1 MMDAKDQEL
10 YLEEQRQQLKDLI
23 KSVETL
29 AKSLEDDRHINVV
42 NEIPDTT
49 KVQGSV
55 EVSNQPESI
64 SVDNLNE
71 VKEALKEFTTD
82 LKKAIEDNSHK
93 PAESV
98 TIKNAN
104 EVQTKSVEIN
114 NLQDLKTYF
123 AEVVRAVESN
133 QPIVN
138 VAKQDI
144 TFPRT
149 AKEAIP
155 VRLSDG
161 KGFYNAIAQ
170 AVSSGGGI
178 APSLTRLSHT
188 AIAVVNADGSAIG
201 SSGGLTNAELRAT
214 PVEVEGTFYST
225 TAQYAVIADDVTTG
239 GVVYVGYA
247 DPGTATS
254 AASWRIKKIETSNY
268 PITTWAD
275 GNSNFDNVYDNRTS
289 LTYS

>member
-1 MMDAKDQEL
+1 MDSRNIEL
-10 YLEEQRQQLKDLI
+10 YQEENREILKGLVAG
-23 KSVETL
+23 VELL

-49 KVQGSV
+49 KVEGSV
-55 EVSNQPESI
+55 EITNPQQSV
-64 SVDNLNE
+64 SVDNLEE
-71 VKEALKEFTTD
+71 VKEALKGFADEI
-82 LKKAIEDNSHK
+82 KKAIENNSYK
-93 PAESV
+93 PVEVVS
-98 TIKNAN
+98 IKNSEDLKA
-104 EVQTKSVEIN
+104 KSVEISN
-114 NLQDLKTYF
+114 ISEFKDYLSDVVQAIQD
-123 AEVVRAVESN
+123 N
-133 QPIVN
+133 QPVVN
-138 VAKQDI
+138 VAKQAIDW
-144 TFPRT
+144 PRT
-149 AKEAIP
+149 AKEAIS

-161 KGFYNAIAQ
+161 KSFYTAIAN
-170 AVSSGGGI
+170 AVASGGGI
-178 APSLTRLSHT
+178 PVSMTRNSQT
-188 AIAVVNADGSAIG
+188 AMAVVNPDGTPIGG
-201 SSGGLTNAELRAT
+201 SSGGLTDAELRAT

-254 AASWRIKKIETSNY
+254 AASWRIKKIDTSNY